1 LRLFDINLRRRYWSR
16 DLIVESLE
24 LADVLKLNDEE
35 LPVVSKLFGWVGDES
50 DQMRQLAARYELK
63 AVAFT
68 KGARGS
74 LLLVGWELVSRPGS
88 KLTIVDTVGAG
99 DSYTAA
105 LAMGLLAGEEPD
117 RILAAAHCIADFV
130 CTQPGAMP
138 RVPPQ
143 VLERML
149 KRGSVTS

>member
-1 LRLFDINLRRRYWSR
+1 LRVFDINLRRRYWSR

-74 LLLVGWELVSRPGS
+74 LLLVGGNSSAGPAPSSRL
-88 KLTIVDTVGAG
+88 LTPSGRETVTPLRWRWGCWPAR
-99 DSYTAA
+99 S
-105 LAMGLLAGEEPD
+105 
-117 RILAAAHCIADFV
+117 RIEFWLPPIA
-130 CTQPGAMP
+130 
-138 RVPPQ
+138 
-143 VLERML
+143 
-149 KRGSVTS
+149 